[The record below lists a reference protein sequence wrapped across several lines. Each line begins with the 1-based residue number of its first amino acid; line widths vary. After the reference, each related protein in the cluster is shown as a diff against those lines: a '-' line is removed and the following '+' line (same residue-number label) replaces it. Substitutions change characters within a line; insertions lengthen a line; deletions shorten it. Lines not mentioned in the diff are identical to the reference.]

1 MNTDRQIFH
10 NVCPRNCYETCGIL
24 STVENGKLIKVE
36 GNPKHGYTHG
46 RLCAKGYAYTEYV
59 YSPQRLKYP
68 LRQFPRGSGNW
79 QRISWSEAL
88 ETIALKIIELH
99 DRYGSNLASGY
110 DKYSGNLGILHY
122 ATEGMF
128 RGLGSHTKIHGDLCL
143 SAGGDALNYNRG
155 QGALCDPED
164 MAKAKGIVLWG
175 VNPARTAVHQW
186 SFINRARDKGAK
198 LLVIDTLFT
207 PTAAQGDIYLQIQP
221 GTDGLLA
228 MAVLKY
234 IWQES
239 RLDLDFIQRHVHG
252 WEAFESYLRD
262 EVSLEEASAIT
273 GVPLEGIKDLAEM
286 YLESPC
292 ATWVG
297 FGVQRYSNGGQSV
310 RGIDALVTLTKNQ
323 HQQGGGLYYYNWLD
337 IFPFNIKNFP
347 LPPEQE
353 KAPVRS
359 LNIIHFAQEALALKD
374 PPLKLLWLASH
385 NPFSQGQN
393 LQHWRKLVSQL
404 ELIVVVDLFMNE
416 TTAQADIVL
425 PAASPFEEYDL
436 HSSYWHQWIAI
447 NQKAIPPFYE
457 ARSDLEIARNLTQV
471 LNGLRPDFSSFPWQ
485 LSALDWIK
493 AELTPEILKQLEI
506 DNWEELL
513 QGPRKYKLKGVSRE
527 VQGYP
532 TETGKFQL
540 MSRGAKEN
548 QLPALVRFKEQRIE
562 SPYPLRLLTPQSL
575 LRLHSQYRELSW
587 LNLEQEMDAVELN
600 PQDAEQ
606 RNLKE
611 KDHVI
616 VLNDRG
622 SCFRRVEI
630 NPYIPQGVVVMAQGD
645 TTNQLLA
652 GQNTDMGIHT
662 TGARGAAFY
671 DSWVEV
677 KKK

>member
-1 MNTDRQIFH
+1 MDKQIFH
-10 NVCPRNCYETCGIL
+10 NVCPRNCYGTCGIL
-24 STVENGKLIKVE
+24 STVENGKLLKVE
-36 GNPKHGYTHG
+36 GNPKHSYTRG

-59 YSPQRLKYP
+59 YSPRRLKYP

-79 QRISWSEAL
+79 QRLSWDEAL
-88 ETIALKIIELH
+88 EIIASKMIELH
-99 DRYGSNLASGY
+99 DRYGSNLACGY
-110 DKYSGNLGILHY
+110 NKFSGNLGILHY

-128 RGLGSHTKIHGDLCL
+128 RGLGSYTKVHGDLCL

-155 QGALCDPED
+155 RGELLRDPED
-164 MAKAKGIVLWG
+164 MAKARGIVLWG

-198 LLVIDTLFT
+198 LLVVDTLFT
-207 PTAAQGDIYLQIQP
+207 PTAAQGDSYLQIRP

-228 MAVLKY
+228 MAALKY
-234 IWQES
+234 LWQMD
-239 RLDLDFIQRHVHG
+239 RLDMDYIQEHVHG
-252 WEAFESYLRD
+252 WEAFASYLQE

-273 GVPLEGIKDLAEM
+273 GVPLEGIKELAEM

-297 FGVQRYSNGGQSV
+297 FGLQRYSNGGQSV

-323 HQQGGGLYYYNWLD
+323 NRPGGGLYYFNFLD
-337 IFPFNIKNFP
+337 IFPLHIKNFP
-347 LPPEQE
+347 RPTEQE

-359 LNIIHFAQEALALKD
+359 LNIIHFAQEALALEN
-374 PPLKLLWLASH
+374 PPLKLLWLAGH

-393 LQHWRKLVSQL
+393 FQYWQKLVNQL
-404 ELIVVVDLFMNE
+404 ELMVVVDLFMNE

-436 HSSYWHQWIAI
+436 HAGYWHQWIAI

-457 ARSDLEIARNLTQV
+457 ARSDLEIARSLTQV
-471 LNGLRPDFSSFPWQ
+471 LNKLRPGFSSFPWQ
-485 LSALDWIK
+485 LSALDWIEG
-493 AELTPEILKQLEI
+493 ELTPEILARLEI
-506 DNWEELL
+506 DTWQELL
-513 QGPRKYKLKGVSRE
+513 QGPRKYKLNGSRGG
-527 VQGYP
+527 QSYP

-540 MSRGAKEN
+540 MSRDAKES
-548 QLPALVRFKEQRIE
+548 QLPALVRFQEQRIE
-562 SPYPLRLLTPQSL
+562 PPYPLRLLTPQSL

-587 LNLEQEMDAVELN
+587 LNLEEKTDTVEIN
-600 PQDAEQ
+600 PQDAEH
-606 RNLKE
+606 RGLKA
-611 KDHVI
+611 KDHVT
-616 VLNDRG
+616 VFNDRG
-622 SCFRRVEI
+622 SCSRRVEI
-630 NPYIPQGVVVMAQGD
+630 NAYLPQGVVVMAQGE
-645 TTNQLLA
+645 TTNQLLT